1 MKNLLFISE
10 DKERALIQELVYK
23 MKMAEL
29 PIHPKDTCFLSI
41 APDYSGI
48 ASQII
53 SHSLTTDREIFN
65 IESVNIPYPDEDKRE
80 YLTEFTQNFM
90 KWQRRW
96 DKFVLIQSGVVW
108 GDNLM
113 ELCNIMTRA
122 AGAEIYAVALCESQH
137 SRFKCNLV
145 SLHYD
150 SDQFDLHF
158 WWEQPNIHYPCNL
171 L

>member
-10 DKERALIQELVYK
+10 DKERALIQELAYK

-48 ASQII
+48 ATQIL
-53 SHSLTTDREIFN
+53 SHSLSMEKEIFN
-65 IESVNIPYPDEDKRE
+65 IESVNVPYPDEDKRE

-96 DKFVLIQSGVVW
+96 DKFVLVQSGVVW

-113 ELCNIMTRA
+113 DLCNVMTRA
-122 AGAEIYAVALCESQH
+122 SGAEIYAC
-137 SRFKCNLV
+137 
-145 SLHYD
+145 
-150 SDQFDLHF
+150 
-158 WWEQPNIHYPCNL
+158 L
-171 L
+171 LYTI

>member
-10 DKERALIQELVYK
+10 DKERALIQELAYK

-48 ASQII
+48 ATQIL
-53 SHSLTTDREIFN
+53 SHSLSMEKEIFN
-65 IESVNIPYPDEDKRE
+65 IESVNVPYPDEDKRE
-80 YLTEFTQNFM
+80 YITEFTQNFM

-122 AGAEIYAVALCESQH
+122 SGAEIYAAALCESQH
-137 SRFKCNLV
+137 SRFWL
-145 SLHYD
+145 
-150 SDQFDLHF
+150 
-158 WWEQPNIHYPCNL
+158 EQPNKHYPCNL
-171 L
+171 

>member
-10 DKERALIQELVYK
+10 DKERALIQELAYK

-48 ASQII
+48 ATQIL
-53 SHSLTTDREIFN
+53 SHSLSMEKEIFN
-65 IESVNIPYPDEDKRE
+65 IESVNVPYPDEDKRE

-96 DKFVLIQSGVVW
+96 DKFCLLYTS
-108 GDNLM
+108 D
-113 ELCNIMTRA
+113 A
-122 AGAEIYAVALCESQH
+122 ADE
-137 SRFKCNLV
+137 
-145 SLHYD
+145 
-150 SDQFDLHF
+150 
-158 WWEQPNIHYPCNL
+158 
-171 L
+171 

>member
-10 DKERALIQELVYK
+10 DKERALIQELAYK

-29 PIHPKDTCFLSI
+29 PIHPKDTCFLSV

-48 ASQII
+48 ATQIL
-53 SHSLTTDREIFN
+53 SHSLSMEKEIFN
-65 IESVNIPYPDEDKRE
+65 IESVNVPYPDEDKRE

-122 AGAEIYAVALCESQH
+122 SGAEIYAAAP
-137 SRFKCNLV
+137 V
-145 SLHYD
+145 SYTHLT
-150 SDQFDLHF
+150 L
-158 WWEQPNIHYPCNL
+158 PTT
-171 L
+171 

>member
-10 DKERALIQELVYK
+10 DKERALIQELAYK

-48 ASQII
+48 ATQIL
-53 SHSLTTDREIFN
+53 SHSLSMEKEIFN
-65 IESVNIPYPDEDKRE
+65 IESVNVPYPDEDKRE

-122 AGAEIYAVALCESQH
+122 SGAEIYAVALW
-137 SRFKCNLV
+137 RV
-145 SLHYD
+145 
-150 SDQFDLHF
+150 
-158 WWEQPNIHYPCNL
+158 NIVVL
-171 L
+171 SAI

>member
-10 DKERALIQELVYK
+10 DKERALIQELAYK

-29 PIHPKDTCFLSI
+29 PIHPKDTCFLSV

-48 ASQII
+48 ATQIL
-53 SHSLTTDREIFN
+53 SHSLSMEKEIFN

-122 AGAEIYAVALCESQH
+122 SGAEIYAVALNFREST
-137 SRFKCNLV
+137 
-145 SLHYD
+145 
-150 SDQFDLHF
+150 
-158 WWEQPNIHYPCNL
+158 
-171 L
+171 

>member
-10 DKERALIQELVYK
+10 DKERALIQELAYK

-29 PIHPKDTCFLSI
+29 PIHPKDTCFLSV

-48 ASQII
+48 ATQIL
-53 SHSLTTDREIFN
+53 SHSLSMEKEIFN
-65 IESVNIPYPDEDKRE
+65 IESVNVPYPDEDKRE

-122 AGAEIYAVALCESQH
+122 SGAEIYVVAL
-137 SRFKCNLV
+137 
-145 SLHYD
+145 
-150 SDQFDLHF
+150 
-158 WWEQPNIHYPCNL
+158 
-171 L
+171 

>member
-10 DKERALIQELVYK
+10 DKERALIQELAYK

-29 PIHPKDTCFLSI
+29 PIHPKDTCFLSV

-48 ASQII
+48 ATQIL
-53 SHSLTTDREIFN
+53 SHSLSMEKEIFN
-65 IESVNIPYPDEDKRE
+65 IESVNVPYPDEDKRE

-113 ELCNIMTRA
+113 DLCNVMQ
-122 AGAEIYAVALCESQH
+122 GHQVLKSM
-137 SRFKCNLV
+137 L
-145 SLHYD
+145 
-150 SDQFDLHF
+150 
-158 WWEQPNIHYPCNL
+158 
-171 L
+171 

>member
-1 MKNLLFISE
+1 MEK
-10 DKERALIQELVYK
+10 
-23 MKMAEL
+23 
-29 PIHPKDTCFLSI
+29 
-41 APDYSGI
+41 
-48 ASQII
+48 
-53 SHSLTTDREIFN
+53 EIFN
-65 IESVNIPYPDEDKRE
+65 IESVNVPYPDEDKRE

-122 AGAEIYAVALCESQH
+122 SGAEIYAAALCESQH

>member
-10 DKERALIQELVYK
+10 DKERALIQELAYK

-29 PIHPKDTCFLSI
+29 PIHPKDTCFLSV

-48 ASQII
+48 ATQIL
-53 SHSLTTDREIFN
+53 SHSLSMEKEIFN
-65 IESVNIPYPDEDKRE
+65 IESVNVPYPDEDKRE

-122 AGAEIYAVALCESQH
+122 SGAEIYAAALCESQH
-137 SRFKCNLV
+137 SRFKL
-145 SLHYD
+145 SL
-150 SDQFDLHF
+150 
-158 WWEQPNIHYPCNL
+158 IHI
-171 L
+171 